1 MIAVD
6 WSHRKGL
13 MTYDGKKLRVEDT
26 KSFITR
32 LSMVKYEYADKA
44 AHKSKQTTIIIE
56 QGCPLSLMYK
66 VLKAGINVK
75 QISNRAT
82 EDYRKKHGIDKSDEN
97 DARIIYELAQQKV
110 KLTPITLGDNLL
122 RLHDLYH
129 QYCRYQKARVAMM
142 NMKKGHLRQYGESDM
157 QPYDS
162 GIDTLE
168 TKEKGLLKE
177 LEKLV
182 PEIPQTL
189 HIKGLGKRI
198 WAGIFVTANPSNF
211 KCLSAYLRF
220 CGLVNPNS
228 LNNKYNRHARM
239 LYHMLAEQVVRQSD
253 PEFRPLYDKIKAD
266 IVKRYPDYTKL
277 HIHNAALNRTAT
289 FLAKA
294 IYKHC
299 HMKPM

>member
-13 MTYDGKKLRVEDT
+13 TTYDGKKLRVEDT
-26 KSFITR
+26 RNFITR
-32 LSMVKYEYADKA
+32 LSSLKHEPADKTDYEYRR
-44 AHKSKQTTIIIE
+44 TTIIIE
-56 QGCPLSLMYK
+56 QGCPLSLIYNI
-66 VLKAGINVK
+66 LKADVPVK

-82 EDYRKKHGIDKSDEN
+82 EDYRQKHGIDKSDEN

-110 KLTPITLGDNLL
+110 KLTRRTLSDKLL
-122 RLHDLYH
+122 QLHDFYH

-142 NMKKGHLRQYGESDM
+142 NMKKAHLRQYGKSDM
-157 QPYDS
+157 RPYDS
-162 GIDTLE
+162 GIDTLKA
-168 TKEKGLLKE
+168 KEEFLLKE

-182 PEIPQTL
+182 PKVPQTL

-198 WAGIFVTANPSNF
+198 WAGIFVTADPSNF

-239 LYHMLAEQVVRQSD
+239 LYHMLAEQVVRNSD
-253 PEFRPLYDKIKAD
+253 PEFRPLYDKLKAD
-266 IVKRYPDYTKL
+266 ITKRNADYTKL
-277 HIHNAALNRTAT
+277 HIHNAALNRTST
-289 FLAKA
+289 FLAKEL
-294 IYKHC
+294 YRC
-299 HMKPM
+299 YHMKPM

>member
-13 MTYDGKKLRVEDT
+13 TTYDGKKLRVEDT

-32 LSMVKYEYADKA
+32 LSTVKRERADKA
-44 AHKSKQTTIIIE
+44 AYKSKRTTIILE
-56 QGCPLSLMYK
+56 QGCPLSLIYNI
-66 VLKAGINVK
+66 LKADVYVK

-82 EDYRKKHGIDKSDEN
+82 EDYRQEHGIDKSDEN

-110 KLTPITLGDNLL
+110 KLTPRTLSDSLL
-122 RLHDLYH
+122 QLHDLYH

-142 NMKKGHLRQYGESDM
+142 NMKKAHSRQYGESDM

-162 GIDTLE
+162 GIDTLKA
-168 TKEKGLLKE
+168 KEKGLLKE
-177 LEKLV
+177 LERLV
-182 PEIPQTL
+182 PPLPQNL
-189 HIKGLGKRI
+189 SIKGLGKRL
-198 WAGIFVTANPSNF
+198 WAGLFVTADPSNF

-220 CGLVNPNS
+220 CGLVNLDS

-239 LYHMLAEQVVRQSD
+239 LYHMLAEGVLRKSD
-253 PEFRPLYDKIKAD
+253 PEFRPLYDRLKAD
-266 IVKRYPDYTKL
+266 ITKRNTDYTKL

-299 HMKPM
+299 HMETM